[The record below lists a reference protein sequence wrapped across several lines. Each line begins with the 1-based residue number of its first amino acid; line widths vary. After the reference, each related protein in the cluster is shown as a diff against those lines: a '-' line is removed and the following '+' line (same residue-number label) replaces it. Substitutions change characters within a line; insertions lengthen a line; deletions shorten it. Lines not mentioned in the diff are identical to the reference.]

1 MNDETEYLSQ
11 VKQFYLTAFEKLGGR
26 QRAAPP
32 IKIEFYAYVGLRQT
46 IRIRNGEVWV
56 RLADLMRGAPLAVQQ
71 ALAFV
76 LVAKL
81 LRRRVPKEAGEIYQE
96 FTRDPQITEKSQKN
110 RRARGR
116 KIISSAQGNVYNLDE
131 IFTEVNQNYFQNKI
145 AKPILTWSQQKTFR
159 IFGHHDALHE
169 TIVISQ
175 TLDDNRIP
183 RFVAAFVL
191 YHELLHIKYPT
202 EIINGRRR
210 IHSTA
215 FRLDENRF
223 PQFAE
228 AEKWLEKLARQKK
241 TKQPKR

>member
-1 MNDETEYLSQ
+1 MNDETEYLTQ
-11 VKQFYLTAFEKLGGR
+11 VKNFYSTAFEKFDGR
-26 QRAAPP
+26 QRVVPS

-46 IRIRNGEVWV
+46 IRIREGEVWV
-56 RLADLMRGAPLAVQQ
+56 RLADLMREAPLIVQQ
-71 ALAFV
+71 ALAIV

-81 LRRRVPKEAGEIYQE
+81 LRRRVPKEARKIYQE
-96 FTRDPQITEKSQKN
+96 FAREPQITKKSQEN

-131 IFTEVNQNYFQNKI
+131 IFAEVNQTYFQNRI
-145 AKPILTWSQQKTFR
+145 TKPILTWSQQKTFR

-175 TLDDNRIP
+175 TLDDARVP

-210 IHSTA
+210 IHSAA
-215 FRLDENRF
+215 FRLDESRF
-223 PQFAE
+223 SQFAE
-228 AEKWLEKLARQKK
+228 AERWLEKLARQKK
-241 TKQPKR
+241 VKQPKR